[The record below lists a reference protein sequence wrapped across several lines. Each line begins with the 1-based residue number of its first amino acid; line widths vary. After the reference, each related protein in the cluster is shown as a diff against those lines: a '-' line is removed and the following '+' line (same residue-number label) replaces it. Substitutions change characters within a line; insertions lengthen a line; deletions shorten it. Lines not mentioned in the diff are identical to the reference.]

1 LPRSDEWIVFESVK
15 QWLAAQQP
23 AAATAVA
30 GGLLAHVRF
39 PLVAKERQVQ
49 LESDE
54 LALQHPMLLAKAY
67 REAFA
72 GEDTPRTRRRR
83 GKLVTY
89 EDLKAGLKVRVKDD
103 KEFVKAECVKPSPG
117 DTSGAGRACG
127 WNGNMKDALGKEFT
141 VIRVSAMR
149 NALLTTSELP
159 ELDEDY
165 FFPPTC
171 LEFVA

>member
-1 LPRSDEWIVFESVK
+1 MPRSDEWIVFESVK

-83 GKLVTY
+83 GKVVTY

-103 KEFVKAECVKPSPG
+103 KEFVKAECLRPSPD
-117 DTSGAGRACG
+117 DTKAG
-127 WNGNMKDALGKEFT
+127 WNRNMKDALGKEFT
-141 VIRVSAMR
+141 VIRVSPWR

-159 ELDEDY
+159 ELSEDY

>member
-1 LPRSDEWIVFESVK
+1 MANL
-15 QWLAAQQP
+15 
-23 AAATAVA
+23 T
-30 GGLLAHVRF
+30 LLTTM
-39 PLVAKERQVQ
+39 
-49 LESDE
+49 S
-54 LALQHPMLLAKAY
+54 
-67 REAFA
+67 
-72 GEDTPRTRRRR
+72 
-83 GKLVTY
+83 GKVVTY

-103 KEFVKAECVKPSPG
+103 KEFVKAECLGPSPD
-117 DTSGAGRACG
+117 DTRPG
-127 WNGNMKDALGKEFT
+127 WNRNMKDALGKEFT